1 MPTLPG
7 MATPT
12 PAQMLAAYQ
21 EAELALL
28 QGKSVRFNDGATD
41 RMVTMEDLQWIQAGR
56 REWQQK
62 VDAALMR
69 ASGLPTIGGLGYSVA
84 RLDGR

>member
-1 MPTLPG
+1 

-12 PAQMLAAYQ
+12 PAAMLASYL

-28 QGKSVRFNDGATD
+28 QGKTVRFNDGAID
-41 RMVTMEDLQWIQAGR
+41 RMVTMEDLEWVQKGR
-56 REWQQK
+56 REWQAK
-62 VDAALMR
+62 VDAATMR
-69 ASGLPTIGGLGYSVA
+69 ARGLPTIGGLGFSVA

>member
-1 MPTLPG
+1 

-12 PAQMLAAYQ
+12 AQQMLASYL

-28 QGKSVRFNDGATD
+28 QGKTVRFNDGAVD
-41 RMVTMEDLQWIQAGR
+41 RMVTMEDLDWIQRGR
-56 REWQQK
+56 REWQSK
-62 VDAALMR
+62 VDAATMR
-69 ASGLPTIGGLGYSVA
+69 ASGLPTVGGLGFSVA